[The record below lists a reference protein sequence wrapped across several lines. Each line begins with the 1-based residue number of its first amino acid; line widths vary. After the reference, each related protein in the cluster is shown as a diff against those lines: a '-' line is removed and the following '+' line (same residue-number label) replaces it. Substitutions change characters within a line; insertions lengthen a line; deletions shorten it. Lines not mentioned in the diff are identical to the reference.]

1 MPLTLLKPREVADT
15 LRVSMK
21 QVYLLIERG
30 DLSAI
35 RIGTSKGNA
44 LRIEQDSLNELI
56 EAGRTDAHS

>member
-1 MPLTLLKPREVADT
+1 
-15 LRVSMK
+15 MK

-35 RIGTSKGNA
+35 RIGTSRGNA
-44 LRIEQDSLNELI
+44 LRIEQDSLNDLI